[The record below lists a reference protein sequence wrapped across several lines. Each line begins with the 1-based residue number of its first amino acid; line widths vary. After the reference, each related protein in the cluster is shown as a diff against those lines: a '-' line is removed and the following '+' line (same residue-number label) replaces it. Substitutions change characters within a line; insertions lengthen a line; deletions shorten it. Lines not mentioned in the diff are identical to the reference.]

1 MITFPVNQDIIMRE
15 LQISILI
22 DGTVCVEK
30 LKFVL
35 VFLLKKTSSFCE
47 SCKKAN
53 YETVIFDVMTQ
64 FPKCLQTLPKCL
76 QKVKSH
82 NC

>member
-1 MITFPVNQDIIMRE
+1 MITFPVNQDIIMQE

-35 VFLLKKTSSFCE
+35 VF
-47 SCKKAN
+47 
-53 YETVIFDVMTQ
+53 
-64 FPKCLQTLPKCL
+64 
-76 QKVKSH
+76 
-82 NC
+82 